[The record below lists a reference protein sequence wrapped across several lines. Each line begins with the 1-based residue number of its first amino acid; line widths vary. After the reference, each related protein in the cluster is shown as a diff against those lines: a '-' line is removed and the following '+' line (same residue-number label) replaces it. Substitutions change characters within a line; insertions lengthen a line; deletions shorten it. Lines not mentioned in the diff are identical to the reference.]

1 MNAYF
6 YSFGEHQY
14 VAETIADRARY
25 EVAELCGVVIAA
37 TRGKAQALAVAYES
51 RDASVEWT
59 DMRTMRKLCDDAQG
73 GPRVVRA
80 GEREGLRLWA
90 IVDARPE
97 EE

>member
-59 DMRTMRKLCDDAQG
+59 DMRTMGRQG
-73 GPRVVRA
+73 TGTRRPGCWRA
-80 GEREGLRLWA
+80 CG
-90 IVDARPE
+90 
-97 EE
+97 